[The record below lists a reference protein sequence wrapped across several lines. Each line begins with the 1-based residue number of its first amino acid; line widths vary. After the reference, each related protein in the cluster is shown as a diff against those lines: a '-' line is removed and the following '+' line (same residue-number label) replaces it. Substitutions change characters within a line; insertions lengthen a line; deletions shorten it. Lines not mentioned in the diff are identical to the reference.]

1 MHNKLKTQW
10 MTQMKNIELNDKNK
24 IIQKTK
30 QRQRWKTKKLFH

>member
-10 MTQMKNIELNDKNK
+10 MTQMKNTELNDKNK

-30 QRQRWKTKKLFH
+30 QRQR